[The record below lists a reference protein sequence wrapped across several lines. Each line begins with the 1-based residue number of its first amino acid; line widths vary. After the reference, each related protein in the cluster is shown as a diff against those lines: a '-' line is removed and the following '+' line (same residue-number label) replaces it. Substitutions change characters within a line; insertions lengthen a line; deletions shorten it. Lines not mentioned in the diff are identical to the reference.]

1 MLQQDCGVTKAL
13 LFLTRS
19 FHPYHPG
26 VRAAWLQ
33 WGKDSLNPP
42 PSIPLIMALALPLP
56 PNTMETVETLDHGD
70 FMMEK
75 SITENL
81 SNNEGDA
88 DLEGFERFELEGEK
102 STYRQGSGAPLPSSR
117 PPLRSSVQGKHR
129 NQLSKR

>member
-13 LFLTRS
+13 LFLTRF

-33 WGKDSLNPP
+33 WGRDSLNPP
-42 PSIPLIMALALPLP
+42 PSIPLIMAFALPLS
-56 PNTMETVETLDHGD
+56 PNTMDAVETLDHGD
-70 FMMEK
+70 SMMEK
-75 SITENL
+75 SNAENL
-81 SNNEGDA
+81 SNDEGDT
-88 DLEGFERFELEGEK
+88 DLEGFERFEVEGEK

-129 NQLSKR
+129 N